1 MKLPNPEDCR
11 KSIERRRREALA
23 YADPNE
29 WVSSSQ
35 AWETIAAMS
44 ERLREAQAERC
55 RDDPSALPRAATE

>member
-23 YADPNE
+23 CADSNE

-35 AWETIAAMS
+35 IWETIAATS
-44 ERLREAQAERC
+44 EKPREAQTSRSPN
-55 RDDPSALPRAATE
+55 DPSVVIE